1 MTERELREKLQSA
14 YGTMPDATRAAF
26 EHSLTHHRV
35 ETRNPVRMSRRMRTI
50 VTLALMLMMLTAVGV
65 AAAKLASVT
74 DYPPP
79 SGLTPEYMSHLVT
92 LNEAYDG
99 DLLTLSVNDLVFDGT
114 TVDVAM
120 NVQPKAG
127 KQVFMDME
135 VTAEC
140 AGRAYTLEIEGCGG
154 GDFMS
159 GMFLPD
165 GTDSW
170 SDSPFGFDGVL
181 WDDDMQSPPE
191 GVPIA
196 WTMTFELLQPV
207 WKVEYL
213 PDAQYQALLAG
224 GADTLEAYVQNNW
237 RQQIITVTYG
247 SLVEYQYAAEAAM
260 LADGTITEP
269 LSGSRTEQLLS
280 CGGFRRADTIIVQ
293 FTTDFA
299 DDYAHPELVGKR
311 IDMGDYDL
319 VIDNVNLSFMR
330 ANITMHYEFS
340 AAYTEDEIRQM
351 TNLPNAWR
359 VYVNGQTEAGYDA
372 YANFQQ
378 VTNGTYG
385 VDTENHA
392 LTVRFDDEKDA
403 EYTGQQ
409 LEDLDLAYC
418 LSVHKSQGSEFPVV
432 ILPVVYGPMMLLT
445 RNLFYTALTRARKLV
460 VLVGREEIIRQMVEN
475 DHIMKRYTTLSDRLR
490 QVATMLPKVDV
501 FGNPVE
507 D

>member
-14 YGTMPDATRAAF
+14 YGTMPDATHAAF

-35 ETRNPVRMSRRMRTI
+35 ETRHPVRMSRRMRTI

-74 DYPPP
+74 DYLPP
-79 SGLTPEYMSHLVT
+79 SGLTPEYMSHLVA

-114 TVDVAM
+114 TVEVAM

-165 GTDSW
+165 GTGSW

-191 GVPIA
+191 GAPIA

-207 WKVEYL
+207 WGVEYL
-213 PDAQYQALLAG
+213 PDAQYQALLSG
-224 GADTLEAYVQNNW
+224 GADALEAYVQNNW
-237 RQQIITVTYG
+237 RKHIITVTYG

-378 VTNGTYG
+378 VTNGAYG
-385 VDTENHA
+385 VDTPEQ
-392 LTVRFDDEKDA
+392 LTVGFDFYPAETDITRLTFVPIRNMGEKWDACHPDA
-403 EYTGQQ
+403 EKGFT
-409 LEDLDLAYC
+409 LEL
-418 LSVHKSQGSEFPVV
+418 QE
-432 ILPVVYGPMMLLT
+432 
-445 RNLFYTALTRARKLV
+445 
-460 VLVGREEIIRQMVEN
+460 
-475 DHIMKRYTTLSDRLR
+475 
-490 QVATMLPKVDV
+490 
-501 FGNPVE
+501 
-507 D
+507 

>member
-35 ETRNPVRMSRRMRTI
+35 ETRNSVRMSRRMRTI

-79 SGLTPEYMSHLVT
+79 SGLTPEYMSHLVA

-114 TVDVAM
+114 TVEVAM

-140 AGRAYTLEIEGCGG
+140 EGRAYTLEIEGCGG

-165 GTDSW
+165 ETDSW
-170 SDSPFGFDGVL
+170 SDSPFAFDGVL

-191 GVPIA
+191 GTPIA
-196 WTMTFELLQPV
+196 WTMAFELLQPV

-237 RQQIITVTYG
+237 RKQIITVTYG

-280 CGGFRRADTIIVQ
+280 CGGFRRA
-293 FTTDFA
+293 
-299 DDYAHPELVGKR
+299 
-311 IDMGDYDL
+311 
-319 VIDNVNLSFMR
+319 
-330 ANITMHYEFS
+330 NITMHYEFS

-351 TNLPNAWR
+351 ANLPNAWR

-378 VTNGTYG
+378 VTNGAYG
-385 VDTENHA
+385 VDTPEQ
-392 LTVRFDDEKDA
+392 LTVGFDFYPAETDITRLTFLPIRNMGERWDACHPDA
-403 EYTGQQ
+403 EKGFT
-409 LEDLDLAYC
+409 LEL
-418 LSVHKSQGSEFPVV
+418 QE
-432 ILPVVYGPMMLLT
+432 
-445 RNLFYTALTRARKLV
+445 
-460 VLVGREEIIRQMVEN
+460 
-475 DHIMKRYTTLSDRLR
+475 
-490 QVATMLPKVDV
+490 
-501 FGNPVE
+501 
-507 D
+507 

>member
-35 ETRNPVRMSRRMRTI
+35 ETRHPARMSRRMRTI

-92 LNEAYDG
+92 LNEAYNG
-99 DLLTLSVNDLVFDGT
+99 VLLTLSVNDLVFDGT
-114 TVDVAM
+114 TVGVAM

-127 KQVFMDME
+127 KQVFMDMQ

-140 AGRAYTLEIEGCGG
+140 EGRPYALEIEGCGG

-165 GTDSW
+165 ETDSW
-170 SDSPFGFDGVL
+170 SDSPFAFDGVL

-191 GVPIA
+191 GTPIA

-213 PDAQYQALLAG
+213 PDEQYQALLSG

-247 SLVEYQYAAEAAM
+247 SLVEYLYAAEAAM

-311 IDMGDYDL
+311 IGMGDYDL

-359 VYVNGQTEAGYDA
+359 VYVNGETDSGYDA

-378 VTNGTYG
+378 VTNGAYG
-385 VDTENHA
+385 VDTPEQ
-392 LTVRFDDEKDA
+392 LTVGFDFYPAETDITRLTFVPIRNMGEKWDACHPDEEKGF
-403 EYTGQQ
+403 T
-409 LEDLDLAYC
+409 LEL
-418 LSVHKSQGSEFPVV
+418 QE
-432 ILPVVYGPMMLLT
+432 
-445 RNLFYTALTRARKLV
+445 
-460 VLVGREEIIRQMVEN
+460 
-475 DHIMKRYTTLSDRLR
+475 
-490 QVATMLPKVDV
+490 
-501 FGNPVE
+501 
-507 D
+507 

>member
-1 MTERELREKLQSA
+1 MTERELREKLQFA

-35 ETRNPVRMSRRMRTI
+35 ETRHPARMSRRMRTI

-79 SGLTPEYMSHLVT
+79 SGLTPEYMSHLVA

-114 TVDVAM
+114 TVEVAM

-165 GTDSW
+165 ETGSW

-207 WKVEYL
+207 WEVEYL

-237 RQQIITVTYG
+237 RKHIITVTYG
-247 SLVEYQYAAEAAM
+247 SLVEYQYAAETAM

-280 CGGFRRADTIIVQ
+280 C
-293 FTTDFA
+293 
-299 DDYAHPELVGKR
+299 
-311 IDMGDYDL
+311 DL

-330 ANITMHYEFS
+330 ANITMHYEFP
-340 AAYTEDEIRQM
+340 AAYTEDEICQM

-378 VTNGTYG
+378 VTNGAYG
-385 VDTENHA
+385 TDKPEQ
-392 LTVRFDDEKDA
+392 LTVGFDFYPAETDITRLTFVPIRNMGEKWDACHPDA
-403 EYTGQQ
+403 EKGFT
-409 LEDLDLAYC
+409 LEL
-418 LSVHKSQGSEFPVV
+418 QE
-432 ILPVVYGPMMLLT
+432 
-445 RNLFYTALTRARKLV
+445 
-460 VLVGREEIIRQMVEN
+460 
-475 DHIMKRYTTLSDRLR
+475 
-490 QVATMLPKVDV
+490 
-501 FGNPVE
+501 
-507 D
+507 

>member
-79 SGLTPEYMSHLVT
+79 SGLTPEYMSHLVA

-127 KQVFMDME
+127 KQVFMDMQ

-140 AGRAYTLEIEGCGG
+140 EGQTYALEIEGCGG

-165 GTDSW
+165 ETDSW

-191 GVPIA
+191 GKPIA
-196 WTMTFELLQPV
+196 WTMTFELLRPV
-207 WKVEYL
+207 WEVEYL
-213 PDAQYQALLAG
+213 PDEQYQALLAG
-224 GADTLEAYVQNNW
+224 GADTLEA
-237 RQQIITVTYG
+237 
-247 SLVEYQYAAEAAM
+247 
-260 LADGTITEP
+260 
-269 LSGSRTEQLLS
+269 
-280 CGGFRRADTIIVQ
+280 
-293 FTTDFA
+293 
-299 DDYAHPELVGKR
+299 
-311 IDMGDYDL
+311 
-319 VIDNVNLSFMR
+319 
-330 ANITMHYEFS
+330 
-340 AAYTEDEIRQM
+340 
-351 TNLPNAWR
+351 
-359 VYVNGQTEAGYDA
+359 
-372 YANFQQ
+372 
-378 VTNGTYG
+378 
-385 VDTENHA
+385 
-392 LTVRFDDEKDA
+392 
-403 EYTGQQ
+403 
-409 LEDLDLAYC
+409 
-418 LSVHKSQGSEFPVV
+418 
-432 ILPVVYGPMMLLT
+432 
-445 RNLFYTALTRARKLV
+445 
-460 VLVGREEIIRQMVEN
+460 
-475 DHIMKRYTTLSDRLR
+475 
-490 QVATMLPKVDV
+490 
-501 FGNPVE
+501 
-507 D
+507 

>member
-1 MTERELREKLQSA
+1 MTERELREKLQFA

-35 ETRNPVRMSRRMRTI
+35 KTRNPVRMSRRMRTI

-79 SGLTPEYMSHLVT
+79 SGLTPEYMSHLVA

-127 KQVFMDME
+127 KQVFMDMQ

-140 AGRAYTLEIEGCGG
+140 EGQTYALEIEGCGG

-165 GTDSW
+165 ETDRW

-181 WDDDMQSPPE
+181 WDGDMQSPPE
-191 GVPIA
+191 GKPIA
-196 WTMTFELLQPV
+196 WTMTFELLRPV
-207 WKVEYL
+207 WEVEYL
-213 PDAQYQALLAG
+213 PDEQYQALLAG

-237 RQQIITVTYG
+237 RQHIITVTYG

-269 LSGSRTEQLLS
+269 LSGNRTEQLLS

-340 AAYTEDEIRQM
+340 AAYTDRSR
-351 TNLPNAWR
+351 LR
-359 VYVNGQTEAGYDA
+359 R
-372 YANFQQ
+372 
-378 VTNGTYG
+378 
-385 VDTENHA
+385 
-392 LTVRFDDEKDA
+392 LR
-403 EYTGQQ
+403 
-409 LEDLDLAYC
+409 
-418 LSVHKSQGSEFPVV
+418 EFPAGHERRVRRGYARTADRRLRL
-432 ILPVVYGPMMLLT
+432 LPGGDGHHAADVCTDSQY
-445 RNLFYTALTRARKLV
+445 
-460 VLVGREEIIRQMVEN
+460 GREVGC
-475 DHIMKRYTTLSDRLR
+475 
-490 QVATMLPKVDV
+490 LPSGCGKGVYAGTSGMMRI
-501 FGNPVE
+501 FA
-507 D
+507 

>member
-1 MTERELREKLQSA
+1 MTERKLREKLQSA

-79 SGLTPEYMSHLVT
+79 SGLTPEYMSHLVA

-114 TVDVAM
+114 TVEVAM

-224 GADTLEAYVQNNW
+224 HPPG
-237 RQQIITVTYG
+237 
-247 SLVEYQYAAEAAM
+247 
-260 LADGTITEP
+260 P
-269 LSGSRTEQLLS
+269 
-280 CGGFRRADTIIVQ
+280 GGCASAVHQRR
-293 FTTDFA
+293 
-299 DDYAHPELVGKR
+299 
-311 IDMGDYDL
+311 
-319 VIDNVNLSFMR
+319 
-330 ANITMHYEFS
+330 
-340 AAYTEDEIRQM
+340 
-351 TNLPNAWR
+351 
-359 VYVNGQTEAGYDA
+359 
-372 YANFQQ
+372 
-378 VTNGTYG
+378 
-385 VDTENHA
+385 
-392 LTVRFDDEKDA
+392 
-403 EYTGQQ
+403 
-409 LEDLDLAYC
+409 
-418 LSVHKSQGSEFPVV
+418 
-432 ILPVVYGPMMLLT
+432 
-445 RNLFYTALTRARKLV
+445 
-460 VLVGREEIIRQMVEN
+460 
-475 DHIMKRYTTLSDRLR
+475 
-490 QVATMLPKVDV
+490 V
-501 FGNPVE
+501 F
-507 D
+507 

>member
-35 ETRNPVRMSRRMRTI
+35 ETRHPARMSRRMRTI

-127 KQVFMDME
+127 KQVFMDMQ

-140 AGRAYTLEIEGCGG
+140 EGQTYALEIEGCGG

-165 GTDSW
+165 ETDSW
-170 SDSPFGFDGVL
+170 SDSPFAFDGVL

-207 WKVEYL
+207 WEVEYL

-237 RQQIITVTYG
+237 RKHIIPVTYAVWW
-247 SLVEYQYAAEAAM
+247 SISM
-260 LADGTITEP
+260 RRRRRCWRMEP
-269 LSGSRTEQLLS
+269 LPSRFRAAGRNSCFPAADSGARTQSS
-280 CGGFRRADTIIVQ
+280 CSSQ
-293 FTTDFA
+293 
-299 DDYAHPELVGKR
+299 R
-311 IDMGDYDL
+311 ILRM
-319 VIDNVNLSFMR
+319 
-330 ANITMHYEFS
+330 ITRIRSWS
-340 AAYTEDEIRQM
+340 ASAS
-351 TNLPNAWR
+351 AW
-359 VYVNGQTEAGYDA
+359 
-372 YANFQQ
+372 
-378 VTNGTYG
+378 GT
-385 VDTENHA
+385 
-392 LTVRFDDEKDA
+392 
-403 EYTGQQ
+403 
-409 LEDLDLAYC
+409 
-418 LSVHKSQGSEFPVV
+418 
-432 ILPVVYGPMMLLT
+432 
-445 RNLFYTALTRARKLV
+445 
-460 VLVGREEIIRQMVEN
+460 
-475 DHIMKRYTTLSDRLR
+475 TTL
-490 QVATMLPKVDV
+490 
-501 FGNPVE
+501 
-507 D
+507 